1 MGFILARMRI
11 EETSGQKPQQPSVT
25 SAKSEKSD
33 AKTAKE
39 TSKANASN
47 KSATGER
54 SKEKER
60 KSRRDL
66 ENFVRPSRV
75 IIDSVEPQIEGGRFA
90 AKRFIDQPVEIC
102 VILLVD
108 GHDHVKGRVLY
119 RHETETQF
127 QSIPLTAKVND
138 EWVATFQP
146 KRLGR
151 YLVTVEAGMDR
162 FDTWRSDIL
171 KKLKADQAVDVD
183 LRSGIQ
189 LLESWLL
196 QVKPEDK
203 HFLMTQ
209 IADLNALLK
218 TASKK
223 IELSTLTT
231 LLGRPVLE
239 KLASEVYDKESFTK
253 FGREIPIQVEPKIA
267 RFSSWYEFFP
277 RSVVGSSDE
286 DVETPGTLLSA
297 IDRLDYV
304 KQMGFNVLYFPP
316 IHPIGLAFRKGK
328 NNTLTPTKDDVGSPW
343 AIGAAEGG
351 HKDIL
356 PELGTFADFER
367 LMSEAHTRDIKI
379 ALDIAF
385 QCSPDHPYV
394 KEHPEW
400 FKKRPDGTIQ
410 YAENP
415 PKKYQD
421 IYPFD
426 FESPAWHSLWNELLS
441 VVQFWV
447 DKGVRVFRV
456 DNPHTKSLHFW
467 EWLISEVRQEC
478 PEVIFLAEAFTRP
491 HLMDYLAKAG
501 FSQSYTYF
509 TWRTTKAELT
519 QYLTELTKTKRAD
532 VMMPNFWPNTPDILP
547 AQLQAPNR
555 AMYMQRF
562 VLAST
567 LSSSYGIYGPAFELM
582 DFSPRVEGAEE
593 YLDSEKYEVKK
604 WDIENPQSL
613 SKFIERVNEIRNLN
627 PPLQNNDTIRFHEV
641 PNDQLIAFSKTSG
654 DEIILVVV
662 NLDPHHVQSGM
673 VELPLIDW
681 KIDPSETF
689 QVHDLLTDARYFWTG
704 WRNYVELDPQS
715 LPAHIFSVKRRTLQS
730 QDFDY
735 FT

>member
-1 MGFILARMRI
+1 MSRSREPYPPRMRT
-11 EETSGQKPQQPSVT
+11 EETSGQKPQQQNT
-25 SAKSEKSD
+25 RADKSE
-33 AKTAKE
+33 AKTAK
-39 TSKANASN
+39 SSASANPSSVDRA
-47 KSATGER
+47 
-54 SKEKER
+54 KER

-75 IIDSVEPQIEGGRFA
+75 IIDRVEPQIEGGRFA
-90 AKRFIDQPVEIC
+90 AKRFIDQPIEIS
-102 VILLVD
+102 VIILVD

-119 RHETETQF
+119 RHESETQF
-127 QSIPLTAKVND
+127 HSLPLKAKVND
-138 EWVATFQP
+138 EWVASFKP
-146 KRLGR
+146 ERLGR

-171 KKLKADQAVDVD
+171 KKLKAEQKVEVD
-183 LRSGIQ
+183 LSSGVQ

-218 TASKK
+218 PGAKVELAS
-223 IELSTLTT
+223 LTT
-231 LLGRPVLE
+231 LLSRPLLE
-239 KLASEVYDKESFTK
+239 KLSAEIYDKESFTK

-277 RSVVGSSDE
+277 RSVVGE
-286 DVETPGTLLSA
+286 FGEEVETSGTLLSA

-304 KQMGFNVLYFPP
+304 KKMGFNVLYFPP
-316 IHPIGLAFRKGK
+316 IHPIGTAFRKGK

-343 AIGAAEGG
+343 AIGAKEGG
-351 HKDIL
+351 HKSIL
-356 PELGTFADFER
+356 GELGTFDDFER
-367 LMSEAHTRDIKI
+367 LLSEAHAREIEI

-467 EWLISEVRQEC
+467 EWLIAEIRHEC

-519 QYLTELTKTKRAD
+519 QYLTELTKTKRVDA
-532 VMMPNFWPNTPDILP
+532 MMPNFWPNTPDILP

-582 DFSPRVEGAEE
+582 DFAPRVEGAEE
-593 YLDSEKYEVKK
+593 YLDSEKYEVKT
-604 WDIENPQSL
+604 WDLANPQSL
-613 SKFIERVNEIRNLN
+613 SAFIERVNEIRNQNL
-627 PPLQNNDTIRFHEV
+627 PLQNNDTIRFHEV
-641 PNDQLIAFSKTSG
+641 PNDQLLAFSKTSG

-681 KIDPSETF
+681 KIDPTETF

-704 WRNYVELDPQS
+704 WRNYVELNPQN
-715 LPAHIFSVKRRTLQS
+715 LPAHIFSVKRRTLQA